1 MRFPLVGYCL
11 LLMLGLA
18 LSGCEKKEAQYIL
31 KPEVGDTTVAHF
43 DLMNDQPKYMRVRK
57 SEYERVRAIEEQK
70 KLRNKAR
77 NIYAKQSRWD
87 P

>member
-11 LLMLGLA
+11 LLLLGLT

-31 KPEVGDTTVAHF
+31 KPEVGDTTVSHF
-43 DLMNDQPKYMRVRK
+43 DLMSDQPKYMRVRK
-57 SEYERVRAIEEQK
+57 SEYERARAIEEQK
-70 KLRNKAR
+70 KLRDKAR
-77 NIYAKQSRWD
+77 GLYAKQSRWD